1 MKKIYLGLVVL
12 VLLSV
17 TPASAATTAKPVVYK
32 PLTPAAYTPITWAKA
47 PGINSYFQ
55 APEGGGAIDFL
66 TRIYLPQNQINFLTA
81 TATPINQTITVID
94 SEIPVVA
101 DTSTVST
108 DIANY
113 PSLAFKR
120 LGAETAKN
128 LTPNTKFL
136 WDAPFFNM
144 QPEFTDLSMALKYT
158 NGTSTTITG
167 GVRSLADLAHP
178 RKMLVVNNQ
187 TGLATIKDFDSE
199 YFLDSTNG
207 DLAIEGFA
215 PTVAKSDNTSGAAS
229 RLFIGISNDGKELM
243 VYCSQLATVGEASA
257 ALELAGASVDSQI
270 QVDGGGSAACGY
282 NLPGQYFVEPTRT
295 LPLLM
300 GAETIL
306 LRGTITLKNT
316 KVRNGA
322 TAKATVTS
330 QLAKGVTVRVYEEK
344 TGYYRIGDKQWVLK
358 TAVKKN

>member
-1 MKKIYLGLVVL
+1 MKKYYLGLITL
-12 VLLSV
+12 FFLSV
-17 TPASAATTAKPVVYK
+17 APVSAATVAKVVVYK
-32 PLTPAAYTPITWAKA
+32 PITPVAYTPITWAKA
-47 PGINSYFQ
+47 PGINSYFR
-55 APEGGGAIDFL
+55 APEGSGAIDFI
-66 TRIYLPQNQINFLTA
+66 TRIYLPQNQINFVTA
-81 TATPINQTITVID
+81 TATPINQTITVVDTETTVAPD
-94 SEIPVVA
+94 SN
-101 DTSTVST
+101 TSSN
-108 DIANY
+108 DIGSY

-187 TGLATIKDFDSE
+187 TGQATIKDFDSE
-199 YFLDSTNG
+199 YFINSTNG

-215 PTVAKSDNTSGAAS
+215 PTVAKSDNASGAAS
-229 RLFIGISNDGKELM
+229 RLFVGVSSDGKELM

-257 ALELAGASVDSQI
+257 ALENAGASIDNQI

-306 LRGTITLKNT
+306 LRGNITLSNT

-322 TAKATVTS
+322 TAKS
-330 QLAKGVTVRVYEEK
+330 PIIKQLAKGVAVRVYEEK
-344 TGYYRIGDKQWVLK
+344 SGYYRISDKQWVLK
-358 TAVKKN
+358 TAVKKI